1 MKNKYIKQDVKRA
14 LGPVPKDKR
23 IYLHIDYKPRRF
35 SEYSNCRFD
44 PEKKLWFTG
53 PYNTNLEALIDT
65 YGIHEATSETALA
78 VLKDKLNNN

>member
-23 IYLHIDYKPRRF
+23 IYLNIDYKPRRF

-44 PEKKLWFTG
+44 PEKKIVVYRTIQYTPGIINQHLWY
-53 PYNTNLEALIDT
+53 P
-65 YGIHEATSETALA
+65 
-78 VLKDKLNNN
+78 